1 LLCRPRDKDAKD
13 ISLQGGNMKSNR
25 AFARHDEMQA
35 MGSLDVLTAV
45 ERALEDY
52 HFLPRLAQNPLTE
65 YLDLRAFRRLRDL
78 GPAAKGWALRR
89 ALDAAMDAI
98 VGDDAKSRDGARI
111 RLERYLHW
119 RYRDDVQVGE
129 IAKRLNY
136 SERHLQRLRDEL
148 IAQLALTLLEIAPP
162 KHVG

>member
-1 LLCRPRDKDAKD
+1 MLKTET
-13 ISLQGGNMKSNR
+13 R
-25 AFARHDEMQA
+25 AHAQEIFEYVEQA
-35 MGSLDVLTAV
+35 LN
-45 ERALEDY
+45 DY
-52 HFLPRLAQNPLTE
+52 HFLPRLAQNPLAE

-98 VGDDAKSRDGARI
+98 VGEDVKSRDGARI
-111 RLERYLHW
+111 RVERYLHW

-129 IAKRLNY
+129 ISRRLNY

-148 IAQLALTLLEIAPP
+148 VAQLALTLLEIAPP